1 MVSSMPRV
9 SLGDVAHEVKQRA
22 PEGAACP
29 SVGLEHLDPDE
40 IELSRWDEGGNSTF
54 TKSFSRGQV
63 LFGRRRAYLR
73 KAAVAPFDGV
83 CSGDI
88 TVIEARETLSPRL
101 LPFIVQTRPC
111 SSMPQQTLRAPSRLA
126 SSGKGSRSSNS
137 TSPNVT
143 NKRSLPTCSGQ
154 RKIREGITSSCSRS
168 AMTSSN
174 HNLATGGARHDKV

>member
-9 SLGDVAHEVKQRA
+9 SLGDVAREVKQRA

-40 IELSRWDEGGNSTF
+40 IELSRWNEDRENTF

-88 TVIEARETLSPRL
+88 TVIEAREPSRPDSCRSLSK
-101 LPFIVQTRPC
+101 TRPC
-111 SSMPQQTLRAPSRLA
+111 SSIPFPTPQAPCRPV
-126 SSGKGSRSSNS
+126 SSGKASHSSNS
-137 TSPNVT
+137 TSPHVT
-143 NKRSLPTCSGQ
+143 NKRSLPICSGQ
-154 RKIREGITSSCSRS
+154 RKIREIITSNYSRS

-174 HNLATGGARHDKV
+174 HNLAAGGAQRDKV